1 MGTLKERTMRWYCLL
16 VVLLAVGLASSES
29 SADEVQ
35 TIGPEYYGDMSVTT
49 DNDGEDKA
57 GRFGDYSGW
66 IKKYHIGAHHP
77 YHAKALGEHK
87 VQQHKASGTAPDDA
101 AKPASATTAKAAV
114 ETPKASRSTV
124 ASSTHH
130 GGKATS
136 HSKTTESRHTE
147 HASKHDETAV
157 APDPADALEAELAKL
172 EHSSAADDATD
183 ATPAKA
189 AVDSESTGTT
199 EAVESEDAKSV
210 QPKKSDKH
218 NLKESA
224 GDDISLD
231 SLESTLKDLEAK
243 PALVSL
249 IQEQESATEKSS
261 ASAHAAVKAPDML
274 AMLAA
279 KFKHKGDSRRKVSM
293 SHAKQDEDKAGEKEA
308 TMAKKFQNQFMA
320 TENKHVKKLENMNAP
335 HNIQEAL
342 AAKKAPLQPGEKAV
356 VKGSVGYE
364 DKKASAEAVMA
375 KQMTQQF
382 LAYQKKEDQD
392 QDLGEQADTGMSTDD
407 QNAVRCAAAA
417 LQKTQDVHQDHKADM
432 SSHATSK
439 ESLARLFGKQQHHKV
454 RKTKRELISD
464 SRKLLLGDSDK
475 EALRMQTEMT
485 KRSMQLQQEQAG
497 TADTSRQATEANVA
511 SLFDHDQ
518 QDSSDR
524 TALQDGSE
532 SAREI
537 VPDDAQNAVKMQQQ
551 FMQRTKVGSEHR
563 SEHEAMTESNV
574 ESLFAGHSKQQPAD
588 QSTVTMDDAEIA
600 KQQQLQMLKQTTS
613 RRADTLGEALGSEA
627 SSQDRHSAVEALFQG
642 KKTEPKGRF
651 GYKSVGEQKKLQ
663 QEFTDSANHQ
673 IRLLRQMQSQ
683 QAQELNQRSE
693 EAVQVEQT
701 NHGSKWDELGYQNKL
716 RGLFGARLIKK
727 PKKQKVTHKAA
738 VSQFQKEIS
747 AATGFLKHKN
757 SDKPQRRHA
766 RDETAPY
773 QESGISSDSLVQTQ
787 EKSPKALKD
796 RFDSLLQDET
806 SQFQQIMNSKKQQ
819 MGVLSKTGQQ
829 LAGEEFLQMM
839 KQKFDALKGDMKA
852 YTSDKQPSDPVAN
865 QDSLV
870 QVEETSDN
878 AANAGDSLKER
889 IQTLAPDMR
898 NRVLKDVA
906 ETVLDDPSSTTLH
919 SSMLDRLTK
928 LFHES
933 P

>member
-1 MGTLKERTMRWYCLL
+1 MGIKRRTMRWYCLL
-16 VVLLAVGLASSES
+16 VVLLVVGLASSER
-29 SADEVQ
+29 SADEVH
-35 TIGPEYYGDMSVTT
+35 TLGPEYYGDMSVTT

-57 GRFGDYSGW
+57 GRFGDYSDW

-77 YHAKALGEHK
+77 YHAKVLGEHK
-87 VQQHKASGTAPDDA
+87 VQQHKASGAAPADA

-124 ASSTHH
+124 TSSTHR
-130 GGKATS
+130 KATS
-136 HSKTTESRHTE
+136 HSKNTESRHTE

-199 EAVESEDAKSV
+199 EAVESKDAKSV

-231 SLESTLKDLEAK
+231 SLESTLQDLETK

-279 KFKHKGDSRRKVSM
+279 KFKHKEDSRRKVSM

-335 HNIQEAL
+335 
-342 AAKKAPLQPGEKAV
+342 LQPGEKAV
-356 VKGSVGYE
+356 VRGSVGYE

-382 LAYQKKEDQD
+382 LAYQKKQDKETEEKGDKHATKQSLTALFGLDKKKKEDQD

-407 QNAVRCAAAA
+407 QNAVRWAAAA

-551 FMQRTKVGSEHR
+551 FMQRTKVGSEPR

-613 RRADTLGEALGSEA
+613 RRA
-627 SSQDRHSAVEALFQG
+627 
-642 KKTEPKGRF
+642 
-651 GYKSVGEQKKLQ
+651 
-663 QEFTDSANHQ
+663 
-673 IRLLRQMQSQ
+673 
-683 QAQELNQRSE
+683 
-693 EAVQVEQT
+693 
-701 NHGSKWDELGYQNKL
+701 
-716 RGLFGARLIKK
+716 
-727 PKKQKVTHKAA
+727 
-738 VSQFQKEIS
+738 
-747 AATGFLKHKN
+747 
-757 SDKPQRRHA
+757 
-766 RDETAPY
+766 
-773 QESGISSDSLVQTQ
+773 
-787 EKSPKALKD
+787 
-796 RFDSLLQDET
+796 
-806 SQFQQIMNSKKQQ
+806 
-819 MGVLSKTGQQ
+819 
-829 LAGEEFLQMM
+829 
-839 KQKFDALKGDMKA
+839 
-852 YTSDKQPSDPVAN
+852 
-865 QDSLV
+865 
-870 QVEETSDN
+870 
-878 AANAGDSLKER
+878 
-889 IQTLAPDMR
+889 
-898 NRVLKDVA
+898 
-906 ETVLDDPSSTTLH
+906 
-919 SSMLDRLTK
+919 
-928 LFHES
+928 
-933 P
+933 